1 MSDQARCPNCGA
13 LVVSDARWCGQC
25 YAPLGAAAAPA
36 PEPVTGPEPQ
46 DDLGLDAA
54 IDWSEVLP
62 EGSSPPA
69 PSFPTGGGVD
79 TRLSVRR
86 VGEDLVWDCPS
97 CGRENPMA
105 LSECA
110 ACQTPFATLL
120 RREEAEAAPKLEPG
134 QAILRSLLLTGL
146 GHMSMGRAADGIARL
161 VLFLWATGL
170 GVIMLMSPSNSGPI
184 LAVGGLFVVSAVAIW
199 AVTALDASRL
209 AKGDEEQL
217 LGPRVLLVGTIALTV
232 LSIGAFVAGANQAGS
247 IPTEIPIP

>member
-1 MSDQARCPNCGA
+1 VSDQARCPNCGA

-25 YAPLGAAAAPA
+25 YAPLGVAAAP
-36 PEPVTGPEPQ
+36 EPPRLEPD

-62 EGSSPPA
+62 EGTERA
-69 PSFPTGGGVD
+69 PSFSTGGGVD

-105 LSECA
+105 ASVCA
-110 ACQTPFATLL
+110 ACQTPFASLL
-120 RREEAEAAPKLEPG
+120 SRQEAEAAPKLEPK
-134 QAILRSLLLTGL
+134 QALLRSLLLTGL
-146 GHMSMGRAADGIARL
+146 GHMSMGLAADGIARL

-170 GVIMLMSPSNSGPI
+170 GVVMLMSPSNSGPI
-184 LAVGGLFVVSAVAIW
+184 LTVGGLFVVSAIAIW
-199 AVTALDASRL
+199 AVTALDAQRV

-217 LGPRVLLVGTIALTV
+217 LRPRVLLVGTIALTV

-247 IPTEIPIP
+247 VPPDLQIP

>member
-36 PEPVTGPEPQ
+36 PAPVPGPELG

-62 EGSSPPA
+62 EDSPA
-69 PSFPTGGGVD
+69 AASFPTGGGVD

-105 LSECA
+105 QSVCS
-110 ACQTPFATLL
+110 ACQTPFASLL
-120 RREEAEAAPKLEPG
+120 SRQEAEAAPKLEPR
-134 QAILRSLLLTGL
+134 QALTRSLLLTGL

-184 LAVGGLFVVSAVAIW
+184 LTVGGLFVVSAIGIW

-209 AKGDEEQL
+209 ASGDEEQL
-217 LGPRVLLVGTIALTV
+217 LSPRILLIGTIVLTV

-247 IPTEIPIP
+247 VPTDLQIP